1 MIVFAWADPE
11 ELRAARAHIRRSLG
25 IVDDHQQTSNGF
37 DGRLR
42 LYAKPEE
49 CEVVTIRNRLVRV
62 QVRADYV

>member
-11 ELRAARAHIRRSLG
+11 ELRAARTHIRRSLG

-42 LYAKPEE
+42 LYAKPEDAE
-49 CEVVTIRNRLVRV
+49 SDAVRDRLVRV
-62 QVRADYV
+62 QVRADYI